1 MGETPTHAA
10 VLPNGSHVFVT
21 SAGSLYAG
29 DSDVVTSFTPA
40 FDSSIA
46 TGLGIPTTYTFP
58 GASVGPPS
66 TITSIS
72 ESGNLVTV
80 ILGAPLANAAVGKIV
95 NIANVSITGY
105 DGSFPLSSVSGTTIQ
120 YQNSV
125 TGLAP
130 TSGGTATLPTF
141 CSYLPDFVTTTE
153 NTAAFVANYGVE
165 NGSNCNLS
173 STDSVALLNVAT
185 NSITY
190 ISYLP
195 PGSHPVALAET
206 PDALN
211 LYVLNQGNNTLMD
224 LSPIDLSTFTT
235 LPLASNPIW
244 AVVRGDNRRLYVLT
258 QGDGK
263 LLPIDVATN
272 TILPSQTNLS
282 VGAGA
287 NFILYDPTLNRL
299 YVTNPDTGTVY
310 VYSTTGGV
318 DLSGNPNDTPL
329 LLSTIVMNAGPNPPC
344 PNGCSPVSVAALP
357 DGSRFYVAS
366 YASETACSDPNVGTT
381 VPCIIPMLT
390 VFDALS
396 IKPKSAPS
404 SLLAPTPSL
413 SLLMVPQFSPTQY
426 AVPPLPSCVTPASY
440 VPGATRFRMFT
451 TAAADSSHVY
461 VSICDA
467 GSVADVNA
475 TTNTVTT
482 QGNNT
487 PDTLVADIVAP
498 FGSCTGVSCNAVATI
513 TSFSVTSN
521 VATFQAV
528 NNFIPGA
535 RVEISNLKSAPGTL
549 INGQTLTVLAT
560 GLSGTQFECNVSQ
573 ANVGSTIDTGT
584 AVAVSPPQ
592 APIFVLSGQ

>member
-1 MGETPTHAA
+1 MPFLPSPTTLRTTQAARFRSNVSGDSDIGSANVGETPTHAA

-513 TSFSVTSN
+513 TARPTGAN
-521 VATFQAV
+521 HHRFQCIALSS
-528 NNFIPGA
+528 A
-535 RVEISNLKSAPGTL
+535 KSASRL
-549 INGQTLTVLAT
+549 L
-560 GLSGTQFECNVSQ
+560 
-573 ANVGSTIDTGT
+573 
-584 AVAVSPPQ
+584 
-592 APIFVLSGQ
+592 